1 MDLDVLFV
9 GTAGA
14 APSSRRGLPATV
26 VRRGGERLLFDCGE
40 GTQRQLMR
48 SIGLVD
54 FEEVFLTHFHADHV
68 LGLPGMLKS
77 FALRQRERPL
87 TIYGPP
93 GLGSFWRLLD
103 PIVGRLP
110 FPVTL
115 VSLAPNDELER
126 DGYRLAA
133 YEVDHR
139 GLALGYALVESP
151 RPGVFDPDRARS
163 LGVTPGPDFGRL
175 QRGETVNGVRPDQ
188 VMGEPRRGRKL
199 VLAGDT
205 VPCEMTRLVAYE
217 ADLLVHE
224 ATLLEDEAERARETR
239 HSTARGAAELAA
251 AARVHDARAH
261 ARVASLRRPRA
272 EGGGPPRVREHGRA
286 ARLRPHRAPVPRAR
300 RAGAREGVGA
310 ATGAGGGR
318 RARPG
323 AVAKGSR
330 SAHRR
335 HRPARLDVAQQLL
348 GAVRAPAARADQV
361 AGQLADPG
369 QAVAGLVAPGAVV
382 AEEESVGGLPDERA
396 LGRREASGPSSLTV
410 RINRPYACA
419 RSEVTLGPG

>member
-14 APSSRRGLPATV
+14 APSARRGLPATV

-54 FEEVFLTHFHADHV
+54 FEELFLTHFHADHV

-87 TIYGPP
+87 TIFGPP
-93 GLGSFWRLLD
+93 GLDSFWRLIG

-110 FPVTL
+110 FA
-115 VSLAPNDELER
+115 VSLVELEPNDELER

-139 GLALGYALVESP
+139 GLALGYAIVEAP
-151 RPGVFDPDRARS
+151 RPGVFDPDRAES

-188 VMGEPRRGRKL
+188 VMGEARRGRKL

-205 VPCEMTRLVAYE
+205 VPCEMTRLVAHE

-224 ATLLEDEAERARETR
+224 ATLLEEEAERARETG
-239 HSTARGAAELAA
+239 HSTALGAAVLAA
-251 AARVHDARAH
+251 AANVTMLALNH
-261 ARVASLRRPRA
+261 VSPRY
-272 EGGGPPRVREHGRA
+272 GGREVREEARTAFDNTVVPRDFDRIEIPFPERGEPVHVKASVRPPQRVETA
-286 ARLRPHRAPVPRAR
+286 APDPVP
-300 RAGAREGVGA
+300 
-310 ATGAGGGR
+310 
-318 RARPG
+318 
-323 AVAKGSR
+323 
-330 SAHRR
+330 
-335 HRPARLDVAQQLL
+335 
-348 GAVRAPAARADQV
+348 
-361 AGQLADPG
+361 
-369 QAVAGLVAPGAVV
+369 
-382 AEEESVGGLPDERA
+382 
-396 LGRREASGPSSLTV
+396 
-410 RINRPYACA
+410 
-419 RSEVTLGPG
+419 